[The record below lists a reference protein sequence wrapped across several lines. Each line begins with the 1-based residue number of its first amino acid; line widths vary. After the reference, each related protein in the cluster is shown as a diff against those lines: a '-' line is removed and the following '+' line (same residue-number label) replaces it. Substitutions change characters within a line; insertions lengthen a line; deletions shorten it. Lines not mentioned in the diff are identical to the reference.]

1 MELYLKNG
9 KNLAFR
15 NDLDNYKKALM
26 IDLKIGPAKA
36 SCKFKQLVLDT
47 VKWQIELN
55 SSGSWGS
62 NTLILVDSRFGEDG
76 SGSHQA
82 RHQLSEI
89 QS

>member
-26 IDLKIGPAKA
+26 IDLKIEPAKA

-47 VKWQIELN
+47 VK
-55 SSGSWGS
+55 
-62 NTLILVDSRFGEDG
+62 
-76 SGSHQA
+76 
-82 RHQLSEI
+82 
-89 QS
+89 